1 MISTRLSALA
11 LASLLGMG
19 LATSAHADDCPW
31 QLRFWLGVDT
41 TGSAMVHSGQKC
53 VFPMHAS
60 GTLSLK
66 IISRPRHG
74 VVTVPS
80 RSVVTYQAQSGYKG
94 TDTFVFAA
102 TGKSQV
108 NHGQSTITMTMKV
121 D

>member
-1 MISTRLSALA
+1 MIPTRLSALA
-11 LASLLGMG
+11 LASLLAVG
-19 LATSAHADDCPW
+19 LAAPAHALECPW

-41 TGSAMVHSGQKC
+41 NGSAMVHSGQKC
-53 VFPMHAS
+53 VFPMNAS

-66 IISRPRHG
+66 IVSRPKHG
-74 VVTVPS
+74 VVTLPN
-80 RSVVTYQAQSGYKG
+80 RSTIAYQAQNGYKG
-94 TDTFVFAA
+94 TDTFVFVA

>member
-1 MISTRLSALA
+1 MISARLSALA
-11 LASLLGMG
+11 LASLLV

-31 QLRFWLGVDT
+31 QLRFWLGVDA

-66 IISRPRHG
+66 IISRPQHG
-74 VVTVPS
+74 VVTVLN
-80 RSVVTYQAQSGYKG
+80 RSVIAYQAQKGYKG

-108 NHGQSTITMTMKV
+108 NHGQSIISMTMKV

>member
-1 MISTRLSALA
+1 MSLTRLSALA
-11 LASLLGMG
+11 LVG
-19 LATSAHADDCPW
+19 LVGLTTSAHADDCPW
-31 QLRFWLGVDT
+31 QLRFWLGVDAN
-41 TGSAMVHSGQKC
+41 GSAMVHSGQKC

-66 IISRPRHG
+66 IVSRPQHG
-74 VVTVPS
+74 VVTVLN
-80 RSVVTYQAQSGYKG
+80 RSVIAYQAQKGYKG
-94 TDTFVFAA
+94 NDTFVFAA